1 MRINEIYTA
10 FFLAFPFFICIFVY
24 KTWTHMI
31 LSHISIVN
39 YRNIEQAELDFSPKM
54 NCFIGLNGMGKT
66 NLLDAVYYLSFCKSS
81 DNPVD
86 SQNIS
91 HDRDFFMIKGDFDF
105 TNGAREQIYCG
116 MKRNVKK
123 KFRRSGKD
131 YERLSDHIG
140 LIPLVLV
147 SPDDQV
153 LILGGSADRRKFVDM
168 VISQYDR
175 TYLSTLIRY
184 NKALQQ
190 RNALLKQGREADS
203 ELLDVCEDMMGEAGM
218 DVYKAR
224 YEFVKAFIPV
234 FREFYKRISQSGE
247 EAELSYKSHAS
258 EGGLGS
264 YIRQGRERDLI
275 LGYSS
280 RGIHRDDLVM
290 ELGGY
295 PVRKEGSQGQ
305 SKTYLIALKL
315 AQFVFLKRT
324 SSGTTPLLLLDDVF
338 DKLDSRRVE
347 QIVRI
352 VEGDEFGQ
360 IFMTDTNRDHLD
372 RILEGSKGEFKMF
385 EVTDGNIKERKG

>member
-1 MRINEIYTA
+1 
-10 FFLAFPFFICIFVY
+10 
-24 KTWTHMI
+24 MI